1 VAAKPTLVGPQRRR
15 RPKGEPAQ
23 RTSAVPGGQYQL
35 KAISRA
41 LEVLDG
47 FDDGQ
52 TSLSLKEIAARR
64 RVPESSLFRI
74 LLTLKG
80 QGYLLQNEDGSYRLA
95 DKLLYGRVH
104 ERAERVKRVLRPHL
118 QSLVR
123 QFDETAS
130 LAYFFGDQVRVLDAL
145 ETFQEIRMINRPG
158 RVLPPNSS
166 SLGKAIT
173 AFQEPALV
181 ERMLEVYGL
190 IRRTEK
196 TIVDRR
202 ALFEEY
208 AVIRQ
213 RGYAFD
219 RQETVLGGLCIG
231 APIMVKDRRVAA
243 AISVSTPL
251 VRMTAE
257 REAEIIEAVVETA
270 RRASR
275 ELLCV

>member
-1 VAAKPTLVGPQRRR
+1 VLTKPTLVRPRRRR
-15 RPKGEPAQ
+15 RPKDEASQ
-23 RTSAVPGGQYQL
+23 RSGAVPGEQYQL

-47 FDDGQ
+47 FDDDQ
-52 TSLSLKEIAARR
+52 TSLSLKEIARLIKL
-64 RVPESSLFRI
+64 PESSLFRI
-74 LLTLKG
+74 LLTLKA
-80 QGYLLQNEDGSYRLA
+80 QGYLIQNEDGSYRLA

-104 ERAERVKRVLRPHL
+104 ERAEQIRKALRPHL
-118 QSLVR
+118 QSLAR
-123 QFDETAS
+123 RFDETAS
-130 LAYFFGDQVRVLDAL
+130 LAYLYGEQIRVLDAL

-158 RVLPPNSS
+158 RVLPPHCS

-173 AFQEPALV
+173 AFQEPALI

-208 AVIRQ
+208 ATIRQ

-231 APIMVKDRRVAA
+231 APITLKDNHVIV

-251 VRMTAE
+251 VRMTSE
-257 REAEIIEAVVETA
+257 REAEVIEGVVETA
-270 RRASR
+270 RKAAHD
-275 ELLCV
+275 LH